1 MLFQE
6 LKNTVSP
13 NIDISHQEFFFFFQ
27 TLKLIIDWGFQTF
40 SAVKE
45 SAACVCRGY
54 CSCCCG
60 DIRPDR
66 RTKEARARKSSFH
79 ASCFHSSAL
88 PVQWNSWWSLNEA
101 ELADQ
106 ADGGTGVDGICEA
119 PSPLRRIQVWTADLN
134 EIERKGTVRD
144 EMEKRDEEEEEE
156 DCEGGEQRDK
166 GMKYLLNVI
175 ISNHL

>member
-119 PSPLRRIQVWTADLN
+119 PSPLSGESKCGQLTWMKSRERELWGMKWKKETRKRR
-134 EIERKGTVRD
+134 RRTVR
-144 EMEKRDEEEEEE
+144 
-156 DCEGGEQRDK
+156 GGSSEIR
-166 GMKYLLNVI
+166 GWS
-175 ISNHL
+175 IS